1 MSIVLTGV
9 SHTYSP
15 NSPYEMKA
23 IKNIDLEI
31 TEGEIIGLIGHTGSG
46 KSTLI
51 QHFNGLLKPTEGR
64 VLVDGVDIVKKGV
77 KLKDIRKKV
86 GLVFQYPEH
95 QLFEETVYKDIAFGP
110 KNIGLDQEKTKSR
123 VRKAMKM
130 VDLDYAKY
138 RDISPFTLSGGE
150 KRRVALAGVLAMQP
164 KYLVLDEPT
173 AGLDPRGRD
182 EILRHVTELHR
193 RENMTIVIVS
203 HSMDDIARLVDRLI
217 VINQGE
223 LVYNDR
229 TRECFAQYEELK
241 RIGLD
246 VPTMTALMLRLAE
259 KGWPVRTDIL
269 TIKEAKEEIL
279 RVVRGGAAD
288 A

>member
-15 NSPYEMKA
+15 NSPYEMEA
-23 IKNIDLEI
+23 IKNIDLDI

-51 QHFNGLLKPTEGR
+51 QHFNGLLKPTKGR
-64 VLVDGVDIVKKGV
+64 VLVDGIDIGKKGV

-110 KNIGLDQEKTKSR
+110 KNIGLDQEKIKNR
-123 VRKAMKM
+123 VKKAMKM
-130 VDLDYAKY
+130 VGLDYAKY
-138 RDISPFTLSGGE
+138 SDVSPFTLSGGE

-193 RENMTIVIVS
+193 RENITIVIVS

-223 LVYNDR
+223 LVYNNS

-246 VPTMTALMLRLAE
+246 VPTMTALMLRLSE
-259 KGWPVRTDIL
+259 KGWAVRTDIL

-279 RVVRGGAAD
+279 RVVRGGAED